1 MPAKVTHL
9 DPEGLYSSPLFTQVV
24 IATNDDGLKT
34 IRVAGQAPIDAEGQV
49 VGKGDL
55 SAQAEQVFAN
65 VEIAVN
71 AAGGDL
77 GHVVDWIFYLV
88 SGQSIVPVVEAYQ
101 KTWAGRPN
109 PPMITTLY
117 VSALAHPD
125 YLFEALTVA
134 VVPGG

>member
-1 MPAKVTHL
+1 MAGTVTHL

-24 IATNDDGLKT
+24 VTTGGGLKT

-49 VGKGDL
+49 VGRGDL
-55 SAQAEQVFAN
+55 SAQADRVFAN
-65 VEIAVN
+65 VETAVT

-77 GHVVDWIFYLV
+77 GNVVDWVFYLV
-88 SGQSIVPVVEAYQ
+88 DGQPIGPVVEAYQ
-101 KTWAGRPN
+101 RAWAGRPD

-125 YLFEALTVA
+125 YLFEAVTLA
-134 VVPGG
+134 VVPES

>member
-1 MPAKVTHL
+1 MAGKVTHL

-24 IATNDDGLKT
+24 VTHHDDGLKT
-34 IRVAGQAPIDAEGQV
+34 VRVAGQAPIDAEGQV

-55 SAQAEQVFAN
+55 AAQADQVFAN

-88 SGQSIVPVVEAYQ
+88 AGQPIVPVVEAYQ
-101 KTWAGRPN
+101 RIWAGRPN
-109 PPMITTLY
+109 PPRITTLS
-117 VSALAHPD
+117 VSSLAHPD
-125 YLFEALTVA
+125 YLFEAVTLA
-134 VVPGG
+134 VVPEG